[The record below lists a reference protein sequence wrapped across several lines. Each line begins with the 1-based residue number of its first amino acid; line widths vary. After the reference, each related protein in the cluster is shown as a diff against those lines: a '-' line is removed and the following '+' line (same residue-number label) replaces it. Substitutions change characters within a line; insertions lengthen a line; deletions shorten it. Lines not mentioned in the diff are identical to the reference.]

1 MPDEAPTTS
10 ANREHAVQIVAGYV
24 RNNQIAADQ
33 IPALISSV
41 YEAISGLGNPESEVG
56 GDFTPAV
63 PIRRSVTRDYVVC
76 LDCGWRARMLRRH
89 LTTAHGLT
97 VDEYRA
103 RWRLSAEHPLT
114 APGYSERRSEMA
126 KQLGLGRGGR
136 PAGKPEPAAGKPA
149 PTRRR
154 RSNLPATGA

>member
-1 MPDEAPTTS
+1 MPDEAPTTL

-41 YEAISGLGNPESEVG
+41 YKALSGLEEPASEVG
-56 GDFTPAV
+56 GDLTPAV

-76 LDCGWRARMLRRH
+76 LDCGWRGQMLRRH
-89 LTTAHGLT
+89 VTTAHGLT

-126 KQLGLGRGGR
+126 KQVGLGRGGR
-136 PAGKPEPAAGKPA
+136 PAPKPEPVAAKPA
-149 PTRRR
+149 PQPRR
-154 RSNLPATGA
+154 RSK